1 MPSMDKCEILKEVN
15 EWSKDT
21 IKKNPSI
28 LNSLE
33 SASKRAASLIKNIGM
48 EKYLSLDGVYEKALR
63 ENEVEGFKVIIDLV
77 KAKRR
82 ENKYSEDDILLFLGY
97 LSRELT
103 FYESSK
109 DQKDLRKDY
118 KQDHNKEPQKKEYH
132 KNDLNAKSLTSKS
145 FANLQDMLDKKE
157 GK

>member
-1 MPSMDKCEILKEVN
+1 MDKCEILKEVN

-28 LNSLE
+28 LNNLKSD
-33 SASKRAASLIKNIGM
+33 SKRAASLIKNTGM
-48 EKYLSLDGVYEKALR
+48 EKYLSLDGVYAKALR
-63 ENEVEGFKVIIDLV
+63 ENEVESFKVIMNLV
-77 KAKRR
+77 KAKIK
-82 ENKYSEDDILLFLGY
+82 ENKYTEDDILLFLGY

-109 DQKDLRKDY
+109 DQKESKKDY
-118 KQDHNKEPQKKEYH
+118 KQEETQKKEYR
-132 KNDLNAKSLTSKS
+132 KNDSKSLTSNP

>member
-1 MPSMDKCEILKEVN
+1 MDKCEILKEVN

-28 LNSLE
+28 LNNLKSD
-33 SASKRAASLIKNIGM
+33 SKRAASLIKNTGM
-48 EKYLSLDGVYEKALR
+48 EKYLSLDGVYAKALR
-63 ENEVEGFKVIIDLV
+63 ENEVESFKVIMNLV
-77 KAKRR
+77 KAKIK
-82 ENKYSEDDILLFLGY
+82 ENKYTEDDILLFLGY

-109 DQKDLRKDY
+109 DQKESKKDY
-118 KQDHNKEPQKKEYH
+118 KQEETQKKEYR
-132 KNDLNAKSLTSKS
+132 KNDLNSKSLTSNP

>member
-21 IKKNPSI
+21 IKKNPYI
-28 LNSLE
+28 LNNLK

-63 ENEVEGFKVIIDLV
+63 ENEVEGFKVIINLV
-77 KAKRR
+77 KAKR
-82 ENKYSEDDILLFLGY
+82 ENKYTEDDILLFLGY

-109 DQKDLRKDY
+109 DQKETRKDY
-118 KQDHNKEPQKKEYH
+118 KQDYRKESKKEYR
-132 KNDLNAKSLTSKS
+132 KNDSNTKSLTSNP